1 MVPVQDAPMTMR
13 PERLIGAARLN
24 RKPSIRGQARR
35 RALITATKLV
45 LPGIALALLT
55 TMAIWPELDQR
66 EAQTRHDLH
75 DMAAITGAT
84 LTDAHYHSVDERG
97 RPFTVT
103 AATATQVNPDRINL
117 TQPKGDVTEAN
128 GTWLELQSKKGVYR
142 QEEHSLDLSTDV
154 YLYRDDGTTLRT
166 QSATIDLKA
175 GAAAGAEPVHAEGP
189 FGVLD
194 AKGGFTLTDKGTQ
207 VLFAGPA
214 HLVLNGS
221 NP

>member
-1 MVPVQDAPMTMR
+1 MITR
-13 PERLIGAARLN
+13 PDRLIGAARLN
-24 RKPSIRGQARR
+24 RKPSVRGQARR
-35 RALITATKLV
+35 RALITITKLV

-66 EAQTRHDLH
+66 EAQTRRDLH

-84 LTDAHYHSVDERG
+84 LTDAHYHSVDDRG

-103 AATATQVNPDRINL
+103 AATATQVNPDRIDL
-117 TQPKGDVTEAN
+117 TRPKGDVTETN

-142 QEEHSLDLSTDV
+142 QTERSLDLSTDV
-154 YLYRDDGTTLRT
+154 MLYRDDGTTLRT
-166 QSATIDLKA
+166 ESATVDLKA

>member
-1 MVPVQDAPMTMR
+1 MVPVQDAPMAVR
-13 PERLIGAARLN
+13 AERLIGAARLN
-24 RKPSIRGQARR
+24 RRPSVRGQARR
-35 RALITATKLV
+35 RALITITKLV
-45 LPGIALALLT
+45 LPGIALALLS
-55 TMAIWPELDQR
+55 TMAIWPELHQR
-66 EAQTRHDLH
+66 EAETRRNLQ

-84 LTDAHYHSVDERG
+84 LTDAHYHSVDDRG

-103 AATATQVNPDRINL
+103 AATATQVNPDQINL
-117 TQPKGDVTEAN
+117 TQPKGDVTEPN

-142 QEEHSLDLSTDV
+142 QTERSLDLSTDV
-154 YLYRDDGTTLRT
+154 MLYRDDGTTLRT
-166 QSATIDLKA
+166 PSATIDLKE